1 MNFTQAIKGKT
12 IIFGHT
18 PTFNLHHNPT
28 DYRVYFG
35 ENNIIGIDG
44 GAVFGG
50 QLHAFEW
57 PSRQIVSVENKKQV
71 TSKLV
76 GFIFVIIIN
85 KA

>member
-1 MNFTQAIKGKT
+1 MRLLWIRDEFHAGYQGKNKSSAI
-12 IIFGHT
+12 
-18 PTFNLHHNPT
+18 PLPFNLHHNPT

-57 PSRQIVSVENKKQV
+57 PSRQSFQSKIKP
-71 TSKLV
+71 TS
-76 GFIFVIIIN
+76 N
-85 KA
+85 E